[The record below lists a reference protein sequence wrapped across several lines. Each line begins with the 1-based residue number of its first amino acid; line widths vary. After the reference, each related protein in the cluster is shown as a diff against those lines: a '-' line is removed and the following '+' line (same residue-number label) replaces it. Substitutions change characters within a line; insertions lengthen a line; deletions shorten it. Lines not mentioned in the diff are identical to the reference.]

1 MGTTYSKK
9 AAVRYILNQGFKFLY
24 MKIKCLDFLTLK
36 DGTVR
41 LSGNAVRC
49 ATSLNSSDLMY
60 IAAGVR
66 NHANAV
72 GGN

>member
-41 LSGNAVRC
+41 LSGNVG
-49 ATSLNSSDLMY
+49 TELPLY
-60 IAAGVR
+60 AAQ
-66 NHANAV
+66 HP
-72 GGN
+72 